1 MQERKKGSLSAADQ
15 ITATSE
21 NGSYKHSKNFLGIF
35 FVIISQTVEN
45 LKDATKYDSSY
56 TRFSMYI

>member
-21 NGSYKHSKNFLGIF
+21 NGF